1 MTDTRSVAAVILA
14 AGQGTRL
21 KSATPKVLLPL
32 GGRPLMSYA
41 IEAAEAITGQPPA
54 LVVAPGAE
62 AVRRAAGDQVRFV
75 EQAQALGTAHAVQQ
89 AAGLLA
95 GQADLV
101 LVTYADM
108 PLLRVETLRALV
120 ETQRANAGPL
130 TALTAHSPRLRDFGR
145 VVRAADGA
153 LLGVVEAAQATRA
166 ELALTEVNVGA
177 YCFDAA
183 WLWAALPRLP
193 LSAKGEYYLTDVV
206 GLAVSEGGRVATV
219 TTEDEDEASGV
230 NTRLQLAQAEAAL
243 RRRINTG
250 WLEAGVTLHDPET
263 AYIEPGVKI
272 GPDSVILP
280 NTHLQGRTV
289 VGGGCVIG
297 PNTILRDTAI
307 GDGCRVECSVLEGAT
322 LADEVEVGPFAHLR
336 PGARLERG
344 VHLGNFGEVKNAT
357 LGPGVKMGHF
367 SYVGDA
373 EVGAGTNIGAGTIT
387 ANYDGV
393 RKNRTTIGAGAFLGS
408 DTVLVPPVTVG
419 DGARTGAGAVVTK
432 DVPPDTLAVG
442 VPARVIRKLKS
453 A

>member
-41 IEAAEAITGQPPA
+41 IEAAETITGRRPV

-62 AVRRAAGDQVRFV
+62 AVRRAAGDRVHFA

-108 PLLRVETLRALV
+108 PLLRVETLRALLDR
-120 ETQRANAGPL
+120 QRANAGPL
-130 TALTAHSPRLRDFGR
+130 TALTVHSPRLRDFGR
-145 VVRAADGA
+145 VVRAGDGA
-153 LLGVVEAAQATRA
+153 LRGVVEAAQATVE

-177 YCFDAA
+177 YCFDAD

-193 LSAKGEYYLTDVV
+193 LSPKGEYYLTDAV

-230 NTRLQLAQAEAAL
+230 NTRAQLAQAEAAL

-250 WLEAGVTLHDPET
+250 WLEAGVTLLDPAT
-263 AYIEPGVKI
+263 AYIEPGVQL
-272 GPDSVILP
+272 GRDSVILP

-297 PNTILRDTAI
+297 PNTIIRDSVI

-322 LADEVEVGPFAHLR
+322 LAEAVEVGPFAHLR
-336 PGARLERG
+336 LQS
-344 VHLGNFGEVKNAT
+344 V
-357 LGPGVKMGHF
+357 GPH
-367 SYVGDA
+367 DH
-373 EVGAGTNIGAGTIT
+373 
-387 ANYDGV
+387 
-393 RKNRTTIGAGAFLGS
+393 AGAHGHLLAESFQAHSG
-408 DTVLVPPVTVG
+408 
-419 DGARTGAGAVVTK
+419 RAVRFI
-432 DVPPDTLAVG
+432 G
-442 VPARVIRKLKS
+442 IRFS
-453 A
+453 IVWTIFG

>member
-1 MTDTRSVAAVILA
+1 MTETRSVAAVILA

-41 IEAAEAITGQPPA
+41 IEAAEAITGRPPV
-54 LVVAPGAE
+54 LVVAPGAD
-62 AVRRAAGDQVRFV
+62 AVRAAAGDRVRYA

-108 PLLRVETLRALV
+108 PLLRAETLRALV
-120 ETQRANAGPL
+120 ETQRANSGPL
-130 TALTAHSPRLRDFGR
+130 TALTAHSARLRDFGR

-153 LLGVVEAAQATRA
+153 LLGVVEAAQATA
-166 ELALTEVNVGA
+166 EELALTEVNVGA

-193 LSAKGEYYLTDVV
+193 LSPKGEYYLTDAVE
-206 GLAVSEGGRVATV
+206 LAVREGGRVATV

-230 NTRLQLAQAEAAL
+230 NTRAQLAQAEAAL

-250 WLEAGVTLHDPET
+250 WLEAGVTLLDPAA
-263 AYIEPGVKI
+263 AYIEPGVQI
-272 GPDSVILP
+272 GRDSVILP

-297 PNTILRDTAI
+297 PNTILRDTVI
-307 GDGCRVECSVLEGAT
+307 GDGCRVECSVLEGAI

-419 DGARTGAGAVVTK
+419 EGARTGAGAVVTK